1 MSGFPKRNS
10 GNAASQNGPT
20 GMAAVNGNGGAGE
33 KMRFRL
39 MSWNVLAQGLV
50 DDGFV
55 LARTGEST
63 EALCERLHITALVGK
78 KVREAHK
85 QAEPSR
91 GKFKPDAGFAKE
103 VVMDWADAPSV
114 LKEDWDGHLAKEKQD
129 LMDLSNWASRGPRIV
144 DEIVRERPDV
154 VVLHECDK
162 YDFFCEALAVHGY
175 TSSASGSTEAYNS
188 LKTERLKQD
197 ADYCASLQDLVRAG
211 LAFAPRRDSPARR
224 FATKA
229 AAMAGDTSCVPD
241 DDGTAVFW
249 RHDTFKVVGITV
261 CAFDDKVDTAA
272 IKVRLAK
279 EGSGHEVD
287 ILGFHLPSGPEKE
300 NRRHMC
306 LRELLGWYRETS
318 IATAGAQ
325 QGDVAL
331 VLAADLNSDVWFDHE
346 VGDGTC
352 SHRILTEEWGLQ
364 SMWQDQVALPASVL
378 KMRGVASNQP
388 TKWGELMVETIDY
401 IASSTGKLTF
411 DSSCDDYPKWTKEE
425 RERVRSMEDQE
436 AISRYLI
443 PSASVPSDHRPVVAL
458 VEL

>member
-1 MSGFPKRNS
+1 MS
-10 GNAASQNGPT
+10 
-20 GMAAVNGNGGAGE
+20 
-33 KMRFRL
+33 FRL

-55 LARTGEST
+55 LARAGEST
-63 EALCERLHITALVGK
+63 QALCERLHTTARVGK
-78 KVREAHK
+78 KVRDAHK
-85 QAEPSR
+85 EAEVSR
-91 GKFKPDAGFAKE
+91 GKFKPDTNFAKE

-114 LKEDWDGHLAKEKQD
+114 LKEDWEGQLATEKRD
-129 LMDLSNWASRGPRIV
+129 LEDLSNWATRGPRIV
-144 DEIVRERPDV
+144 EEIVREGPDV

-162 YDFFCEALAVHGY
+162 YDFFCEALAAHGY
-175 TSSASGSTEAYNS
+175 TSSASGSTEAYSS

-197 ADYCASLQDLVRAG
+197 ADYCASLQDLVSAG
-211 LAFAPRRDSPARR
+211 LAFAPRRDSVARR

-229 AAMAGDTSCVPD
+229 AALAGDTSCIPD

-249 RHDTFKVVGITV
+249 RRDAFNAIGIQV
-261 CAFDDKVDTAA
+261 RAFDDKVDTAA

-279 EGSGHEVD
+279 EGSGREVD

-300 NRRHMC
+300 DRRHIC
-306 LRELLGWYRETS
+306 LRELLSWYRETTGTS
-318 IATAGAQ
+318 TAGVEP
-325 QGDVAL
+325 GHVPM

-346 VGDGTC
+346 VSDGTC
-352 SHRILTEEWGLQ
+352 CHRILTEEWGLQ
-364 SMWQDQVALPASVL
+364 SLWKDLVALPASVL

-401 IASSTGKLTF
+401 VASSTGTLTF
-411 DSSCDDYPKWTKEE
+411 ESRGDYPAWTKEE
-425 RERVRSMEDQE
+425 RQRVRTMEDQE